1 MEKVFLKTIHEHQNL
16 IYKIC
21 RMYRNTK
28 EDQKDLF
35 QEIVFQ
41 LWKAFP
47 HFRGESKIT
56 TWMYRIALNTA
67 ILEFR
72 KSKPAISYSDQLPD
86 QLSVPGRAEEL
97 DQEEQM
103 YQLLKYLDVS
113 ERAILTLYLEEYS
126 YKEIADIIG
135 ITENYVGV
143 KINRIKEKLK
153 SLSNN

>member
-1 MEKVFLKTIHEHQNL
+1 MEKVFLKTIHEHQDL

-21 RMYRNTK
+21 RMYRDTK
-28 EDQKDLF
+28 EDQQDLF

-47 HFRGESKIT
+47 HFRGEAKIT

-72 KSKPAISYSDQLPD
+72 KSKPPISYSDQLPD
-86 QLSVPGRAEEL
+86 QLSVSGRAEEL

-103 YQLLKYLDVS
+103 YQLLKCLDIS

-126 YKEIADIIG
+126 YKEIADITG
-135 ITENYVGV
+135 ISENYVGV

-153 SLSNN
+153 SLSNK